1 MKKKNEDNR
10 SNEYWLDDI
19 LDQPENK
26 HVQPDGSI
34 LYGYDGEPKF
44 GAQGYW
50 LNIKNGLAHVWQAKN
65 PFNENRKV
73 IKACLPLTHPDMYK
87 FFFPFSY
94 IGHFLRN
101 VFSGNIELRRQTLED
116 SVLVTLI
123 VEMLVLLVLALIVI
137 GIYLLW
143 ANVIS
148 PIFQ

>member
-1 MKKKNEDNR
+1 MKTKNDDKR

-26 HVQPDGSI
+26 HVQPDGST
-34 LYGYDGEPKF
+34 LYGYDDEPKF
-44 GAQGYW
+44 GSQGYW

-73 IKACLPLTHPDMYK
+73 MKAFLPLTHPDMYK
-87 FFFPFSY
+87 IFFPFSS
-94 IGHFLRN
+94 IRDFFSN
-101 VFSGNIELRRQTLED
+101 VFSSNKELRNQTLED

-123 VEMLVLLVLALIVI
+123 VEMLVLFVFALIII

-143 ANVIS
+143 TNVIS

>member
-19 LDQPENK
+19 LNQPENK

-34 LYGYDGEPKF
+34 LYGYDDEPKF
-44 GAQGYW
+44 GSQGYW
-50 LNIKNGLAHVWQAKN
+50 LNIKNGLVHVWQAKN

-73 IKACLPLTHPDMYK
+73 MKASLPLTHPDMYK

-94 IGHFLRN
+94 IGRFFSN
-101 VFSGNIELRRQTLED
+101 VFSDNKELRRQTLED
-116 SVLVTLI
+116 SLFVSLI
-123 VEMLVLLVLALIVI
+123 VEMLVMFVFALNII

-148 PIFQ
+148 PLFQ